1 MFHIND
7 EIINSDVY
15 KDQTVENWTDGPF
28 ICGFRKVFKIF
39 SLGFPSQNVVWR
51 FTAPL
56 WGASWRF
63 CQFMFIKL
71 CHIYSYW
78 HLSIKVFGWNC
89 MSSLH
94 WHKIKWE
101 RNTIEIARNFPNL
114 QIFHLSS
121 RWNTGR
127 SWAVLLNIFKCLD
140 KFRFVL
146 VSFLRSDAFMWWM
159 MEFLISN
166 HGSKLTVVY
175 RLQEKYKIRSLSI
188 NDI

>member
-89 MSSLH
+89 TSSLH
-94 WHKIKWE
+94 WHKLSE
-101 RNTIEIARNFPNL
+101 REIL
-114 QIFHLSS
+114 LKLLGIFQNCKYFIFLPDEILVDHGQYFWTYSS
-121 RWNTGR
+121 
-127 SWAVLLNIFKCLD
+127 VLTSLD
-140 KFRFVL
+140 LF
-146 VSFLRSDAFMWWM
+146 
-159 MEFLISN
+159 
-166 HGSKLTVVY
+166 
-175 RLQEKYKIRSLSI
+175 
-188 NDI
+188 